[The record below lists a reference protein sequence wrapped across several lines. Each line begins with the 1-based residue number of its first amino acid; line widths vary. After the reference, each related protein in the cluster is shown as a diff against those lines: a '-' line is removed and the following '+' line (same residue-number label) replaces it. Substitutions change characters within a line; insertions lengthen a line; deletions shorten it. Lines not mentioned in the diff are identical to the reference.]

1 MAVAPENGL
10 VRFGVFELDT
20 KAGQLS
26 KNGIRVR
33 LSQQPL
39 QVLSVLV
46 EPGARSFP
54 ARISTSFSG
63 PQTSLSTLTTVST
76 SPFRNF
82 AMR

>member
-1 MAVAPENGL
+1 MADAPENRR
-10 VRFGVFELDT
+10 VRFGVFELDV

-46 EPGARSFP
+46 ERPGEVVFPQRSP
-54 ARISTSFSG
+54 
-63 PQTSLSTLTTVST
+63 
-76 SPFRNF
+76 
-82 AMR
+82 